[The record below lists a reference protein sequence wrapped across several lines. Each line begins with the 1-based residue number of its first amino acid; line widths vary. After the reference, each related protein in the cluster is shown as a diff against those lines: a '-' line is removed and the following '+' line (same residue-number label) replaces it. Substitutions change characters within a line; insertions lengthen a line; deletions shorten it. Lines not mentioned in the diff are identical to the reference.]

1 MLWQQPWQ
9 PHKSHDSN
17 SNMGDKKCERV
28 EDKKKLMILGPEKL
42 WELIMEKIIESIHFV
57 VGRCLQ

>member
-1 MLWQQPWQ
+1 
-9 PHKSHDSN
+9 
-17 SNMGDKKCERV
+17 MGDKKCERV
-28 EDKKKLMILGPEKL
+28 GDKKKLMILGPEKL